1 MQIEKKQLSDTESI
15 LFFTH
20 PLSMVGTS
28 IATKNI
34 PASLEILKNIFDTEI
49 ANTVLLT
56 SDFIYIKSNTAENLL
71 DLEMLSLAEID
82 DVTNQKIQLIASANN
97 THEKVEIILKT
108 IVAPFLQ
115 KDGGDIRLAQ
125 YSNNIVYVNFLGKC
139 HGCPYAQRTL
149 KERVEK
155 NLIRYLPEIK
165 EVTLI

>member
-97 THEKVEIILKT
+97 THEKVEIIL
-108 IVAPFLQ
+108 
-115 KDGGDIRLAQ
+115 
-125 YSNNIVYVNFLGKC
+125 
-139 HGCPYAQRTL
+139 
-149 KERVEK
+149 
-155 NLIRYLPEIK
+155 
-165 EVTLI
+165 